1 MPDRDAVVAMLQVR
15 RYQQSMGALAVGVD
29 ARMHAQQDKYQQ
41 SELAEAAKVHSE
53 VTPPPIMGDFSTGTP
68 TGWWNQFAVVFRRS
82 FFYKLREPAAVMTQ
96 FFNSVFLSIIIG
108 CIYWQMNSG
117 QAAAMVRSL
126 AA

>member
-1 MPDRDAVVAMLQVR
+1 
-15 RYQQSMGALAVGVD
+15 
-29 ARMHAQQDKYQQ
+29 
-41 SELAEAAKVHSE
+41 
-53 VTPPPIMGDFSTGTP
+53 MGDFSTGTP

-117 QAAAMVRSL
+117 QAAAMVR
-126 AA
+126 